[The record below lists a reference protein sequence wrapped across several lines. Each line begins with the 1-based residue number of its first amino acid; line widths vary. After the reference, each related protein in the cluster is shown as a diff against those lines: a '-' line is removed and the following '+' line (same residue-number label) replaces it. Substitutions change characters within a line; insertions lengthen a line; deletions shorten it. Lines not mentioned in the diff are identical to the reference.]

1 MRKLLALI
9 PVLALAVPA
18 AAQAADPF
26 GHPCTAQN
34 GVRFCPTANDAQR
47 VPSWDGV
54 PLDVDVTL
62 PPTGDGPFPTIVMM
76 HGWGGSKTNFET
88 TSPAGRYN
96 NVFFAQRGYAVVTYS
111 ARGFGR
117 SCGVPASRTS
127 PGCDRGWVHLS
138 DQRYESRDTQHLLG
152 QLVDQDI
159 AKASALGVT
168 GISYGGIQSHNLARL
183 RDRIRLPNGKYQR
196 WRSPAGKP
204 LAIKAAWPRWGTTD
218 LTYAL
223 TPNGHLLDYRSF
235 PQSASRRPLG
245 VMKRSYVNGLYTL
258 GTISGFIAPQGA
270 DPSADLTRWRAITDQ
285 GEPYGGAAAGVA
297 RELSTYHSAGGVSGV
312 PAPLLVQNGWTDD
325 LFPAT
330 EALRVY
336 LNFRKSKKA
345 NIAFQL
351 GDLGHPRGSNKA
363 NADAYFNRQ
372 GAAFFDAYL
381 KGKGKPPR
389 RNSVTAFTQTCPKEA
404 PAGGP
409 YRAKSWPSLSQVSFA
424 VPATPPRAQVVTS
437 DGGNPATGK
446 ALDQVLTGDACVTVP
461 EEHAPGTA
469 VAQWKVTKPF
479 TMLGMPEVDAT
490 IRTSG
495 SGGYLA
501 ARLWDVSGGRQM
513 LVSRGVYRL
522 ADDQRGSLA
531 FQLFGNGWRF
541 KRGHVA
547 KLELVGRDPEYL
559 RPSNESFTVKV
570 SKLTFVLP
578 TDLRIYSRSK
588 PTRQIAQIR

>member
-1 MRKLLALI
+1 MRRVALLAG
-9 PVLALAVPA
+9 ALAVLAGPA
-18 AAQAADPF
+18 AAHAAPPNPF
-26 GHPCTAQN
+26 GHSCSPQN

-47 VPSWDGV
+47 VASFDGV

-62 PPTGDGPFPTIVMM
+62 PPTGDGPFPVIVMM
-76 HGWGGSKTNFET
+76 HGWGGDKGSFEG
-88 TSPAGRYN
+88 TSPAGGYN
-96 NVFFAQRGYAVVTYS
+96 NVFYAQRGYAVVTYS

-117 SCGVPASRTS
+117 SCGKPDSRTS

-138 DQRYESRDTQHLLG
+138 DQRYESRDTQQLLG
-152 QLVDQDI
+152 LLVDEGV

-183 RDRIRLPNGKYQR
+183 RDRIRLPDGRYAR
-196 WRSPAGKP
+196 WRSPAGRP

-223 TPNGHLLDYRSF
+223 TPNGHLLDYRPF
-235 PQSASRRPLG
+235 PQSASRKPVG

-258 GTISGFIAPQGA
+258 GTISGFIAPMGA
-270 DPSADLTRWRAITDQ
+270 DPGADLTSWRAVTDK
-285 GEPYGGAAAGVA
+285 GEPYGADARGVA
-297 RELSTYHSAGGVSGV
+297 RELSSYHSAGGLSGV

-330 EALRVY
+330 EAARVY
-336 LNFRKSKKA
+336 LEFGKSKKA
-345 NIAFQL
+345 TIAFQL
-351 GDLGHPRGSNKA
+351 GDLGHPRGSNKG

-409 YRAKSWPSLSQVSFA
+409 YRAKDWPSLSRILLTS
-424 VPATPPRAQVVTS
+424 PGPRRAQVVTS

-461 EEHAPGTA
+461 AERASGTA
-469 VAQWKVTKPF
+469 IAQFKVRAPF
-479 TMLGMPEVDAT
+479 TVLGLPRVLAT

-495 SGGYLA
+495 SGAYLA

-522 ADDQRGSLA
+522 ANDQRGKLA

-541 KRGHVA
+541 KRGHVV
-547 KLELVGRDPEYL
+547 KLELLGRDPEYL
-559 RPSNESFTVKV
+559 RTSNESFTVKV
-570 SKLTFVLP
+570 SKLNLVLP
-578 TDLRIYSRSK
+578 TARPGRPAK
-588 PTRQIAQIR
+588 